1 MNKWDERFSKIARE
15 VSTWSKDPRTKI
27 GAVAVRDKLILSTGV
42 NGLPSGMDDSD
53 YILNDRELKNQF
65 IIHAE
70 ANCIY
75 NAAQNGVS
83 LRGSTMYVY
92 GLPVCSECAKA
103 LIQSGVSRIV
113 MTLDTPNIP
122 DKWSLSFKKSETMF
136 TQVGIS
142 YIINTLL

>member
-1 MNKWDERFSKIARE
+1 MNKWDERFSRIARE

-42 NGLPSGMDDSD
+42 NGLPSGMDDSNE
-53 YILNDRELKNQF
+53 ILDNRELKNQF
-65 IIHAE
+65 IVHAE

-83 LRGSTMYVY
+83 LKGSTMYVY

-113 MTLDTPNIP
+113 MTVDKPIP
-122 DKWSLSFKKSETMF
+122 VKWSDSFKKSETMF